1 MLKPNRLCG
10 SSLAR
15 KKTVKWELERRFPAR
30 YTASN
35 SPRRTSL
42 PAVVGGPTFLG
53 RSADGYDFPCA
64 LDFAAGQGVPAL
76 FGGKLMTPLLAARGK
91 HFAAT
96 LGLHA

>member
-42 PAVVGGPTFLG
+42 ANLVGRASRG
-53 RSADGYDFPCA
+53 DGFP
-64 LDFAAGQGVPAL
+64 GL
-76 FGGKLMTPLLAARGK
+76 FGDKLMTPLLATRGK

-96 LGLHA
+96 FCLHA